1 MNFPLDKLCRLLP
14 ALLKKKCRILAII
27 PTKWFSGNL
36 ERITENRKQWGTS
49 KTPLCLQ
56 YSSVCCCLFGG
67 VGGQGEKPVQIWS
80 FLQDSDSLL
89 TGAIP
94 WVSYRGYT
102 LGWGTEGYR
111 GAPFLCFHSSVSE
124 NGTLLSGELASIYV
138 HLTGE
143 MQSQCWIVFQC
154 SSRWGLSV
162 SFLQAC
168 GVWPAAETF
177 KVMAMGQYISQMISQ
192 STSQRICPLL
202 RQACPETSPGL
213 ENLSWLQSCQEKEPD
228 LQQGPWYALGA
239 GELLGD
245 NTNLTSKA
253 A

>member
-1 MNFPLDKLCRLLP
+1 MIFRQSGKNHGEQKTVRILKDTSLPAIQQCLLLP
-14 ALLKKKCRILAII
+14 LWCCRRTGREASANLVIL
-27 PTKWFSGNL
+27 
-36 ERITENRKQWGTS
+36 Q
-49 KTPLCLQ
+49 
-56 YSSVCCCLFGG
+56 V
-67 VGGQGEKPVQIWS
+67 
-80 FLQDSDSLL
+80 SDSLL

-111 GAPFLCFHSSVSE
+111 GTPFLCFHSSVSE
-124 NGTLLSGELASIYV
+124 NGTLRSGELASMYV

-143 MQSQCWIVFQC
+143 MKSQCWILFQC

-168 GVWPAAETF
+168 GVWPGAETF
-177 KVMAMGQYISQMISQ
+177 KVMAMGQYISQTISQ

-202 RQACPETSPGL
+202 RQACPETSPAP

-228 LQQGPWYALGA
+228 LRQGPWYALGA
-239 GELLGD
+239 GELLDD
-245 NTNLTSKA
+245 NKNLASRSA
-253 A
+253 